1 MSFFTANSLGTHGGD
16 SSGVDTTLM
25 GIAPSINALGQAY
38 LQYELP
44 KRVLIRAGNQIIN
57 TPWMGPRDSR
67 MLPQTFQGIFAQVEP
82 MAGLKIEGMRIF
94 RWKSR
99 TSDNYSRDNL
109 YYPTEYDA
117 DPMYGVTKV
126 GLTDKTPD
134 SNGTLAFGV
143 NYQNKGAKL
152 TAWYYNFYQFA
163 NMFYGSAQYGLRI
176 GAFTPY
182 LAGQFMREWEN
193 NGILQNYH
201 ASLFGQKGN
210 VNSTLW
216 GVKAGIKI
224 PHANLFVA
232 YNALT
237 PHADS
242 FGGGAIVSPY
252 GNYTAMY
259 ASFMTDNLLAF
270 GPGHVWRLG
279 ASYRTWQKQIRFLA
293 GYARFDTN
301 YEGRTNGVY
310 LDLAYFPK
318 QVRGLSIRDRVVE
331 ELSVELGGRTILA
344 GVSLCQEAGS
354 YACLLGESGSGKSTL
369 LAAIAGLLRP
379 QRGHISICGQLI
391 ASKDRWLA
399 PEKREIGMVFQG
411 AALWPHLSNL
421 DNVLFPLRARR
432 LPHDRQRA
440 QALLERMGI
449 PPAAAK
455 RRPYELSGGQQQRV
469 AIARAIIAK
478 PRIVLLD
485 EPLSALDHGV
495 RENLREFLH
504 TMFRDEGITALHV
517 THDPD
522 EAFYLG
528 QRVGVLH
535 NGRLEQWDSPEGLY
549 QQPAS
554 LSVARLG
561 GSVRALQ
568 VAVLEHCGDSALIQW
583 EGQRFQ
589 VAAAHSLNG
598 ATRATLLLRPGD
610 IELDEP
616 GTEGSEAVVRHAHW
630 HDGRY
635 LLALHSSDGQELLA
649 YSRQSTLGPRHWKLR
664 PQHGWCIPQ
673 TTATVEESS

>member
-1 MSFFTANSLGTHGGD
+1 MKNRNALLTAIVLALLPLGSQASTLAQIIQDGSVSGDIRSYYFSKLYGAPKEENQDAYSLGGILNAQTGSLDGFSAGVSFFTANSLGTHGGD

-201 ASLFGQKGN
+201 ASLFGQKGT

-318 QVRGLSIRDRVVE
+318 QVRGLSIRDRV
-331 ELSVELGGRTILA
+331 
-344 GVSLCQEAGS
+344 
-354 YACLLGESGSGKSTL
+354 
-369 LAAIAGLLRP
+369 AINNG
-379 QRGHISICGQLI
+379 
-391 ASKDRWLA
+391 
-399 PEKREIGMVFQG
+399 
-411 AALWPHLSNL
+411 
-421 DNVLFPLRARR
+421 
-432 LPHDRQRA
+432 
-440 QALLERMGI
+440 
-449 PPAAAK
+449 
-455 RRPYELSGGQQQRV
+455 
-469 AIARAIIAK
+469 
-478 PRIVLLD
+478 
-485 EPLSALDHGV
+485 LSAYDGNSFIYNRLM
-495 RENLREFLH
+495 LQY
-504 TMFRDEGITALHV
+504 
-517 THDPD
+517 
-522 EAFYLG
+522 AF
-528 QRVGVLH
+528 
-535 NGRLEQWDSPEGLY
+535 
-549 QQPAS
+549 
-554 LSVARLG
+554 
-561 GSVRALQ
+561 
-568 VAVLEHCGDSALIQW
+568 
-583 EGQRFQ
+583 
-589 VAAAHSLNG
+589 
-598 ATRATLLLRPGD
+598 
-610 IELDEP
+610 
-616 GTEGSEAVVRHAHW
+616 
-630 HDGRY
+630 
-635 LLALHSSDGQELLA
+635 
-649 YSRQSTLGPRHWKLR
+649 
-664 PQHGWCIPQ
+664 
-673 TTATVEESS
+673 